1 MEEIVI
7 KKKGY
12 NLHIIKTD
20 KFKINNI
27 DVCFTNNFNKSNYL
41 SKLMML
47 EYIKSC
53 SKKYSNNYKIKLALN
68 DLYCAKLGSS
78 IENNAG
84 LSFTTIS
91 LKYFRDEFTENGNE
105 IKCLEFLKEII
116 YNPTFRKTKENTLE
130 LDIIKNE
137 YIDEC
142 NYKNNNVKAVASQ
155 EFRKIFFSDDSFN
168 ADSLVTKESI
178 EKITLKDLENAYL
191 DMINN
196 DSMDIFIIGDFSD
209 LILKKINNIFENN
222 KVYKKYDLIKYN
234 HEERD
239 LIERINDYSKFKQS
253 ILKVGYKANLT
264 HREYR
269 YTYRILNY
277 ILGGGGLDS
286 KLMKNVRE
294 KESICYSIYSNIN
307 PFYGT
312 LSITAGI
319 SPNNFNKCKELID
332 KELDSIINGNFS
344 DKDISDAKLNYLT
357 VIEDLFDR
365 YYSILD
371 YYKLKYFLDLE
382 DIENRKK
389 EVNSI
394 TKSEVIELA
403 KKFKKD
409 TILLIKGDDSNE

>member
-12 NLHIIKTD
+12 NLHIIKTN

-27 DVCFTNNFNKSNYL
+27 DVCFTNKFNKSNYL

-53 SKKYSNNYKIKLALN
+53 SKKYSNNYKMKLALN

-155 EFRKIFFSDDSFN
+155 EFRKIFLLDDSFN

-196 DSMDIFIIGDFSD
+196 DSMDIFIIGDYSD
-209 LILKKINNIFENN
+209 LILKKINNISESD

-239 LIERINDYSKFKQS
+239 LIERINDYPKFKQS

-357 VIEDLFDR
+357 IIEDLFDR

-382 DIENRKK
+382 DIETRKK

-394 TKSEVIELA
+394 IKSEVIELA

>member
-168 ADSLVTKESI
+168 ADSLVTKENI

-209 LILKKINNIFENN
+209 LILKKINTIFENN
-222 KVYKKYDLIKYN
+222 TVYKKYDLIKYN